1 MNSMAFSKSDLEILD
16 SRIRNIIE
24 QPVEQ
29 IEVTSDLP
37 PTIKDLENNNKTYS
51 IVAAILFIDIRKSTF
66 LTENSQTKSMVKFY
80 RAFMRMAVGCVRKNG
95 GVTRQFL
102 GDRIMGVFVDS
113 VDDKGVVIERATDK
127 AINAARSLQTA
138 IDYSLNKHLKA
149 KVNGKVIEC
158 GIGIDYGKVLVTQ
171 VGMYGVEQDE
181 DKEDEVDCVWVGNIT
196 NHASKYS
203 DLAAGGEIFISE
215 NVYNQLS
222 DDTKEVWIPV
232 AKCKGS
238 KLFQGYI
245 TRDFYLDY
253 AEELGKPT
261 KVEQENLNETDTA
274 NQLLIIVKEVERLQ
288 SDLIQRERELA
299 VLEDRLKREN
309 QNLLEQYNTEKT
321 ARIKAQ
327 QELNS
332 AKNELQEIMELFF
345 EFSCA
350 IINFAHCKTQYIH
363 YVTEGF
369 RNETI
374 TTCFEVGQKL
384 HYSEEDIV
392 RKLDC
397 ALIDIYSYYKKYEK
411 AYDVIVIMAEV
422 NSAWVKLDDATLGW
436 AKENY
441 ILHRL
446 QNAIER
452 RLVNY
457 TISNEHRD
465 GFVAALSKVKKMRG
479 V

>member
-66 LTENSQTKSMVKFY
+66 LTENSQTKSMVKIY

-245 TRDFYLDY
+245 TQDYYLDY

-309 QNLLEQYNTEKT
+309 QNLLKQYNTEKI
-321 ARIKAQ
+321 ARIEAQ

-350 IINFAHCKTQYIH
+350 IINFAHCKTQP
-363 YVTEGF
+363 
-369 RNETI
+369 
-374 TTCFEVGQKL
+374 
-384 HYSEEDIV
+384 
-392 RKLDC
+392 
-397 ALIDIYSYYKKYEK
+397 
-411 AYDVIVIMAEV
+411 
-422 NSAWVKLDDATLGW
+422 
-436 AKENY
+436 
-441 ILHRL
+441 
-446 QNAIER
+446 
-452 RLVNY
+452 
-457 TISNEHRD
+457 
-465 GFVAALSKVKKMRG
+465 LSPSGEPPPDPSKRG
-479 V
+479 T

>member
-1 MNSMAFSKSDLEILD
+1 VNSMAFGKSDLEILD

-66 LTENSQTKSMVKFY
+66 LTENSQTKSMVKIY

-181 DKEDEVDCVWVGNIT
+181 DKEDEVDCVGGGNIT

-299 VLEDRLKREN
+299 VLEDRLKREK
-309 QNLLEQYNTEKT
+309 QYNTEKIS
-321 ARIKAQ
+321 RIEAQ

-345 EFSCA
+345 EFSSA

-369 RNETI
+369 WNEII

-422 NSAWVKLDDATLGW
+422 NSAWVKLDDAILGW

>member
-29 IEVTSDLP
+29 IEVTSDLR

-66 LTENSQTKSMVKFY
+66 LTENSQTKSMVKIY

-299 VLEDRLKREN
+299 VLEYRLKREN

-332 AKNELQEIMELFF
+332 EKNELQEIMELFF
-345 EFSCA
+345 YFSCA
-350 IINFAHCKTQYIH
+350 IIN
-363 YVTEGF
+363 
-369 RNETI
+369 
-374 TTCFEVGQKL
+374 
-384 HYSEEDIV
+384 
-392 RKLDC
+392 
-397 ALIDIYSYYKKYEK
+397 
-411 AYDVIVIMAEV
+411 
-422 NSAWVKLDDATLGW
+422 
-436 AKENY
+436 
-441 ILHRL
+441 
-446 QNAIER
+446 
-452 RLVNY
+452 
-457 TISNEHRD
+457 
-465 GFVAALSKVKKMRG
+465 
-479 V
+479 

>member
-1 MNSMAFSKSDLEILD
+1 M
-16 SRIRNIIE
+16 
-24 QPVEQ
+24 
-29 IEVTSDLP
+29 
-37 PTIKDLENNNKTYS
+37 
-51 IVAAILFIDIRKSTF
+51 
-66 LTENSQTKSMVKFY
+66 
-80 RAFMRMAVGCVRKNG
+80 
-95 GVTRQFL
+95 
-102 GDRIMGVFVDS
+102 
-113 VDDKGVVIERATDK
+113 
-127 AINAARSLQTA
+127 
-138 IDYSLNKHLKA
+138 
-149 KVNGKVIEC
+149 
-158 GIGIDYGKVLVTQ
+158 
-171 VGMYGVEQDE
+171 
-181 DKEDEVDCVWVGNIT
+181 
-196 NHASKYS
+196 
-203 DLAAGGEIFISE
+203 
-215 NVYNQLS
+215 
-222 DDTKEVWIPV
+222 
-232 AKCKGS
+232 
-238 KLFQGYI
+238 
-245 TRDFYLDY
+245 
-253 AEELGKPT
+253 
-261 KVEQENLNETDTA
+261 
-274 NQLLIIVKEVERLQ
+274 
-288 SDLIQRERELA
+288 
-299 VLEDRLKREN
+299 EDRLKREN

-369 RNETI
+369 WDEII

-384 HYSEEDIV
+384 HYSEEDIM

>member
-1 MNSMAFSKSDLEILD
+1 M
-16 SRIRNIIE
+16 
-24 QPVEQ
+24 
-29 IEVTSDLP
+29 
-37 PTIKDLENNNKTYS
+37 
-51 IVAAILFIDIRKSTF
+51 
-66 LTENSQTKSMVKFY
+66 
-80 RAFMRMAVGCVRKNG
+80 
-95 GVTRQFL
+95 
-102 GDRIMGVFVDS
+102 
-113 VDDKGVVIERATDK
+113 
-127 AINAARSLQTA
+127 
-138 IDYSLNKHLKA
+138 KA

-245 TRDFYLDY
+245 TQDYYLDY

-309 QNLLEQYNTEKT
+309 QNLLKQYNTEKI
-321 ARIKAQ
+321 ARIEAQ

-369 RNETI
+369 WDEII

-384 HYSEEDIV
+384 HYSEEDIM

-411 AYDVIVIMAEV
+411 AYDVIVIMAEI
-422 NSAWVKLDDATLGW
+422 NSVWVKLDDATLGW

-441 ILHRL
+441 VLHRL

-452 RLVNY
+452 RLINY

-465 GFVAALSKVKKMRG
+465 GFVAALSKVQKMRG